1 MATDLAPRDA
11 LWARLRT
18 QRLVGA
24 GLGTPTEVVRLL
36 GCVQSQEW
44 AHAFWSLGMRSEGV
58 GCDAVRREF
67 DGGAFVR
74 THILRPTWHF
84 LAAEDLRWI
93 QSLTAPRVQQ
103 LNRGRY
109 RQLGLGPDE
118 LDRGAAA
125 MLSAVSGGRF
135 LTRPELRSVLEE
147 AGIGCEGQ
155 RLAHLVMYAEL
166 ELALCSGP
174 LRGAQHTYAALD
186 ERVPAA
192 RPRSREEALAEL
204 VRRFFV
210 GHGPA
215 GIKDFTRW
223 SSLTTADA
231 RLGLE
236 LAGDRL
242 ATVQVAGEPLW
253 YAPAAAPSA
262 PTYEPGPAL
271 LVPLYDEVTLSY
283 PRLSFPVAAGHPHPP
298 DGELFLGSV
307 IHDATNVGTWRRT
320 VKGSTV
326 VLEPRLAPGLG
337 ARTAAAVD
345 EAMQRLAGFLGLELL
360 VFAEPALGGNRQVT
374 V

>member
-1 MATDLAPRDA
+1 MATELQARDV

-24 GLGTPTEVVRLL
+24 GLASPADVVRLL
-36 GCVQSQEW
+36 TCVQSQEW
-44 AHAFWSLGMRSEGV
+44 AHAFWSLGMRSSGSDFAGV
-58 GCDAVRREF
+58 QREL

-84 LAAEDLRWI
+84 VAVEDLRWV
-93 QSLTAPRVQQ
+93 QALTAPRVQQ

-109 RQLGLGPDE
+109 RQLGLDQTQ
-118 LDRGAAA
+118 LDRGAAV
-125 MLSAVSGGRF
+125 MLSAVSGGRY
-135 LTRPELRSVLEE
+135 LTRPELRRVLEDS
-147 AGIGCEGQ
+147 GIDGEGQ

-174 LRGAQHTYAALD
+174 LRGSQHTYAAVD
-186 ERVPAA
+186 ERVPDPDL
-192 RPRSREEALAEL
+192 RGREEALAEL

-223 SSLTTADA
+223 SSLTVADA

-242 ATVQVAGEPLW
+242 ATTEVAGEALW
-253 YAPAAAPSA
+253 FDPAAVSA
-262 PTYEPGPAL
+262 PPPPEGGPAL

-283 PRLSFPVAAGHPHPP
+283 PRLSFPVADGHPHPP
-298 DGELFLGSV
+298 DGELFVGSV
-307 IHDATNVGTWRRT
+307 LHDAANVGTWRRT
-320 VKGSTV
+320 VRGSTV
-326 VLEPRLAPGLG
+326 VLEPRLAPGLR
-337 ARTAAAVD
+337 ARTAGAVTA
-345 EAMQRLAGFLGLELL
+345 AMQRLADFLGLEL
-360 VFAEPALGGNRQVT
+360 VVAAEPALAGPGRAG
-374 V
+374 